1 MITKKIGFIGA
12 GQMARAL
19 AEGLLHKGLLV
30 PDQVLASDPSESAR
44 QKFHEATGAET
55 TPNNLDVVRRQDVV
69 ILAVKP
75 QQIPKVLEELRGRVA
90 PEKLVIS
97 IAAGIALQQLE
108 EGLGAHTRVIRVMP
122 NTPALVGFAASAY
135 ALGKNAGPDDASL
148 VQQLLEA
155 IGIAVRVDEK
165 LLDAVTALS
174 GSGPAYVYLMIEV
187 LTDAGV
193 RHGLSRDVAL
203 TLAAQTVR
211 GAAEMVMR
219 TGQHPAVLKDQ
230 VTSPGGTTIAA
241 LAAMES
247 QGFRGAVL
255 AGVEAAWR
263 RARELSQ

>member
-1 MITKKIGFIGA
+1 M
-12 GQMARAL
+12 
-19 AEGLLHKGLLV
+19 
-30 PDQVLASDPSESAR
+30 
-44 QKFHEATGAET
+44 
-55 TPNNLDVVRRQDVV
+55 
-69 ILAVKP
+69 
-75 QQIPKVLEELRGRVA
+75 
-90 PEKLVIS
+90 
-97 IAAGIALQQLE
+97 
-108 EGLGAHTRVIRVMP
+108 
-122 NTPALVGFAASAY
+122 
-135 ALGKNAGPDDASL
+135 
-148 VQQLLEA
+148 QQLLEA